1 MADATE
7 DGPEGEGGG
16 RQEPLR
22 DGAATGSDGQ
32 GTGEAAPSP
41 PDDLDA
47 AVAASA
53 EDADASVA
61 TASPAGADGPSDLP
75 DPEDLDLVCGISE
88 KLCREA
94 CEVASCCFE
103 AEGSPAQCR
112 DDPHCAGYLPCSE
125 FYVDP

>member
-7 DGPEGEGGG
+7 DGPEGEAGDG
-16 RQEPLR
+16 RSPSGRRR
-22 DGAATGSDGQ
+22 DGIRRP